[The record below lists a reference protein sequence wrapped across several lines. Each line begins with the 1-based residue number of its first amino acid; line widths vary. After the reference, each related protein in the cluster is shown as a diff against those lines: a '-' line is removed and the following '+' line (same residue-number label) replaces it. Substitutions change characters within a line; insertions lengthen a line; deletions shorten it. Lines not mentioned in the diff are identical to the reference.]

1 MAAGVTDRQWL
12 LTTGNVF
19 RSERFFSKRSRS
31 LGGRVRAEVARR
43 SAGESS
49 IQGWGESSRQALFLR
64 REAIAQVRIPAAKR
78 WRLPA
83 RAFKGATISEG
94 RIEWRRQFAMLPS
107 LSSPSWQRR
116 FRALHF
122 PENAIVTVS
131 ASTGWRNLA

>member
-49 IQGWGESSRQALFLR
+49 IQGWGESSGSA
-64 REAIAQVRIPAAKR
+64 
-78 WRLPA
+78 LPA
-83 RAFKGATISEG
+83 EG
-94 RIEWRRQFAMLPS
+94 GRSTSADSGGQTLA
-107 LSSPSWQRR
+107 SSRPR
-116 FRALHF
+116 L
-122 PENAIVTVS
+122 
-131 ASTGWRNLA
+131 